1 MGAEGPLVGP
11 PVFKTDGDGAPVL
24 VCSIRTRPR
33 HGLRTALLAR
43 GSAGMA
49 KPLSRAGRFFA
60 SNRDPL
66 RSCWRLCRLTDAGFY
81 RLYCTGRKCSANQDI
96 SPVVSE
102 AHPLRR

>member
-43 GSAGMA
+43 GSAGMET
-49 KPLSRAGRFFA
+49 S
-60 SNRDPL
+60 
-66 RSCWRLCRLTDAGFY
+66 
-81 RLYCTGRKCSANQDI
+81 
-96 SPVVSE
+96 
-102 AHPLRR
+102 

>member
-60 SNRDPL
+60 SNRDP
-66 RSCWRLCRLTDAGFY
+66 RCWARGWGAPQRASGGNKAIY
-81 RLYCTGRKCSANQDI
+81 VEMSA
-96 SPVVSE
+96 PVFTVFQ
-102 AHPLRR
+102 

>member
-60 SNRDPL
+60 SNRDPRCWARGWGAAL
-66 RSCWRLCRLTDAGFY
+66 RA
-81 RLYCTGRKCSANQDI
+81 
-96 SPVVSE
+96 
-102 AHPLRR
+102 

>member
-33 HGLRTALLAR
+33 QLRTALLVR
-43 GSAGMA
+43 GSAGAA
-49 KPLSRAGRFFA
+49 KPLNQAGRFFA

-66 RSCWRLCRLTDAGFY
+66 RWARGWGPPC
-81 RLYCTGRKCSANQDI
+81 GRPCEKDLIRKPMDETERS
-96 SPVVSE
+96 V
-102 AHPLRR
+102 AHDFPP